1 MGRSAVGRHRRVDAP
16 NVVPSDVQPR
26 HGPARSW
33 PAEARLFEVT
43 DAEIVSRLTADL
55 VTLHPELE
63 GKLGETF
70 VRRHPRVVPFWA
82 PGGRASLPTLRDHL
96 GPVHLAG
103 DYQPDM
109 PSLAD
114 AAASGEH
121 AAQQVLA
128 SLLRHG
134 QLPGTSIADAS
145 RS

>member
-1 MGRSAVGRHRRVDAP
+1 VAD
-16 NVVPSDVQPR
+16 
-26 HGPARSW
+26 
-33 PAEARLFEVT
+33 RLFELT
-43 DAEIVSRLTADL
+43 DAEIVSRFTADL
-55 VTLHPELE
+55 VTLYPELE

-103 DYQPDM
+103 DDQLEM

-128 SLLRHG
+128 SLSGHG